1 MAPLEKKLSDALD
14 ACQKEVH
21 ESLLDNINTSS
32 VISSLLAMVK
42 EFNTYLASVEKD
54 ANHALRPFLVE
65 SLAKYVT
72 YILNCMGISGEAN
85 APLGFT
91 DIEAGSEGDRGNGT
105 ATTSAA
111 TSNDTKEEILAPTL
125 DGSRPFAT
133 KSEGSPK
140 EKSSLQAP
148 SWVSVT
154 NSATSSFQRLASN
167 STTNPMAMLYGNC
180 MPRASWKKN
189 DNARRKKKSANY

>member
-21 ESLLDNINTSS
+21 ESFLDNINTSN
-32 VISSLLAMVK
+32 VISSLLALIK
-42 EFNTYLASVEKD
+42 EFNTYVASVEKD
-54 ANHALRPFLVE
+54 ANHTLRPFLVE

-91 DIEAGSEGDRGNGT
+91 DIETGSEGERGDG
-105 ATTSAA
+105 AVSTSAA
-111 TSNDTKEEILAPTL
+111 ANNDTKEEILGPTL
-125 DGSRPFAT
+125 TRSVLHDEIRRLAKGEDLS
-133 KSEGSPK
+133 
-140 EKSSLQAP
+140 QAP

-154 NSATSSFQRLASN
+154 NSATSSFLRLASN
-167 STTNPMAMLYGNC
+167 STTNPMAMLCGNC
-180 MPRASWKKN
+180 MPPVSWKKN
-189 DNARRKKKSANY
+189 DDGRRKKKNANY